1 MFIRFIGTE
10 IVISS
15 KPSCKDENA
24 RLTTVLMKRFF
35 LNNVEDI
42 VVFFLS
48 LKVLNFDN
56 DPICF
61 PAEEM
66 RRSVL

>member
-1 MFIRFIGTE
+1 MFKKVFMFIRFIGTE

-35 LNNVEDI
+35 
-42 VVFFLS
+42 
-48 LKVLNFDN
+48 
-56 DPICF
+56 
-61 PAEEM
+61 
-66 RRSVL
+66 